1 MKGIMKNKYKDT
13 LNMPQEILPMRAN
26 LVEKE
31 KKYKKFWDEN
41 KIYEKSLKQ
50 NRNNKPFIL
59 HDGPPYANGDL
70 HVGHALNKVLK
81 DIVVRYKSLSG
92 FYAPFK
98 PGWDTH
104 GLPIENKMLREKKIN
119 DHKNISPLKLRKDSK
134 KYALEQV
141 EIQKKQFLGLQLF
154 SNFKDYYVTL
164 DPKFEAEQLKVFKK
178 MALEGLIYKSL
189 QPVFWSTSSQSAL
202 AEAEVEY
209 HDHKSHSIFVAFKIT
224 KGNEFVQ
231 KNDLLLIWTTTP
243 WTLIANS
250 GVSVKEDISYSK
262 VNVGN
267 ENYILATALIE
278 KLAVLF
284 KWENY
289 KIIDNFLGKDL
300 VEIKYQ
306 RPIKKNLTAPVVLGH
321 HVTIEAGSGLVHMAP
336 LFGLD
341 DFLIGR
347 KEKLDE
353 IMHINDDG
361 SINEFGDQF
370 ANKFYWDANSDI
382 NDFLRSENALIHH
395 DFLVHSYPHDWRTS
409 KPVIYRGSNQW
420 FVSINPVKNKIKEAI
435 KNIESSPKWGIK
447 RLKDM
452 IENRESWTISRQ
464 RVWGVPIPI
473 FYNEENEPVFEA
485 ELFDHVISLV
495 EKHGSDIWFEKSTE
509 ELLPKKYQ
517 GKNWTKEKDIM
528 DVWFDSGTT
537 SMGVKIDGAP
547 VPWDIY
553 LEGSDQYRGWF
564 NSSLINSVIYYGHAP
579 FKKLVSHGFV
589 LDEKGNKMSKSKGNI
604 VSPHKIILE
613 FGADILRLWVAN
625 SEYTSDVTIGDNIIK
640 QNIDIYRKIRNT
652 FRFLIGNIADFNYK
666 KEKQELSGIHLLI
679 NEQLENLKHNVKKAY
694 DNYQFINVVKLTN
707 NFVYN
712 LSSFYLDYAKDIL
725 YSDKITD
732 KNRRMIQTNFYNILK
747 ALLIILAPIL
757 PTTTEEVYQLFETE
771 DKKESIHL
779 ENFYEILPIKIKEE
793 EKWKT
798 FFDLKDEIYRLIENA
813 IKENV
818 IKRANQALVY
828 IKIEDEFLKSLDLAK
843 LLMVAEVI
851 PSKENKIELFEGI
864 TCDRCR
870 NYFKTLNDKNLCN
883 RCNEFAL

>member
-209 HDHKSHSIFVAFKIT
+209 HDHKSHSIFVAFKIA

-300 VEIKYQ
+300 VEIEYQ

-382 NDFLRSENALIHH
+382 NDFLRSENVLIHH
-395 DFLVHSYPHDWRTS
+395 DFLVHSYPHDWRTN

>member
-300 VEIKYQ
+300 VEIEYQ

-395 DFLVHSYPHDWRTS
+395 DFLVHSYPHDWRTN

>member
-70 HVGHALNKVLK
+70 HVGHALNKILK

-104 GLPIENKMLREKKIN
+104 GLPIENKMLREKKID

-224 KGNEFVQ
+224 KGNDFVQ

-262 VNVGN
+262 VHVGN

-300 VEIKYQ
+300 VEIEYQ

-395 DFLVHSYPHDWRTS
+395 DFLVHSYPHDWRTN